1 MVSHGTRS
9 IVNSCFIFTT
19 FGAESMA
26 AINDCRMLLAL
37 IAILILTDL
46 WWGSRESQMR
56 YREALQEGRKT
67 DAEKW
72 KFRKSRAGRRTMN
85 KLVDYI
91 TYFLLGLFLGLSVF
105 RELGVDHVL
114 VASVFVSF
122 GALFEVISIIGHI
135 LAVHHVQAP
144 KVTWKSFWRFAGKV
158 LVRIIKS
165 KSPDTGA
172 AIEEVISETKDD
184 ESK

>member
-1 MVSHGTRS
+1 MVNNTTRS
-9 IVNSCFIFTT
+9 IVNSGFIFTT

-37 IAILILTDL
+37 IVILILTDL
-46 WWGSRESQMR
+46 WWGSRETQMR
-56 YREALQEGRKT
+56 YREAIQEGRKM

-72 KFRKSRAGRRTMN
+72 KFHKSRAGRRTMN

-105 RELGVDHVL
+105 RQFGVDHVL

-144 KVTWKSFWRFAGKV
+144 KVTWKSFWSFIGKV
-158 LVRIIKS
+158 MVKLIKR

-172 AIEEVISETKDD
+172 AIEEAIFETK
-184 ESK
+184 EEET